1 MNKLNVKQ
9 CFKMAKKVVQK
20 KSPEILTGLGIAGMI
35 TTVVLAVK
43 ATPKALDLIDEEVER
58 QNRKLSQ
65 EAYDSGQSIANQIN
79 KLKPLDTVKVAWKP
93 YIPALLLGGASVGC
107 LIGANTVSAR
117 RHAALYSAYE
127 LSKTAYNELNEK
139 VTEVVGEKKVTE
151 IKQKLAEDKVNK
163 VSPDGAIEKKSN
175 VVIAG
180 DGDTWFIDAMSNQ
193 PFLSSKNKLDAAAN
207 ELNRKMRSDMYVSL
221 SQFYDEVGIEHT
233 GTSDYIGWRIDKEYI
248 DVVTSDAI
256 VKDGKVY
263 VVMDFLTRPEY
274 GYDDLY

>member
-43 ATPKALDLIDEEVER
+43 ATPKALDLIDEEVEK
-58 QNRKLSQ
+58 QNSKLSQ
-65 EAYDSGQSIANQIN
+65 EAYDSGYSTAKQIN
-79 KLKPLDTVKVAWKP
+79 KLKPVETVKVAWKP

-163 VSPDGAIEKKSN
+163 VSPEGTIEKKSN

-221 SQFYDEVGIEHT
+221 SQFYDEIGVEHT
-233 GTSDYIGWRIDKEYI
+233 GTSDYIGWRIDKDYI

-263 VVMDFLTRPEY
+263 VVMDFLSRPEY

>member
-43 ATPKALDLIDEEVER
+43 ATPKALDLIDEEVEK
-58 QNRKLSQ
+58 QNSKLSQ
-65 EAYDSGQSIANQIN
+65 EAYDSGYSTTNQIN
-79 KLKPLDTVKVAWKP
+79 KLKPVETVKVAWKP
-93 YIPALLLGGASVGC
+93 YIPALLLGSASVGC

-163 VSPDGAIEKKSN
+163 VSPEGTIEKKSN

-263 VVMDFLTRPEY
+263 VVMDFLSRPEY

>member
-9 CFKMAKKVVQK
+9 CFKMAKKVLQK

-43 ATPKALDLIDEEVER
+43 ATPKALDLIDEEVEK
-58 QNRKLSQ
+58 QNSKLSQ
-65 EAYDSGQSIANQIN
+65 EAPQIN
-79 KLKPLDTVKVAWKP
+79 KLKPVETVKVAWKP
-93 YIPALLLGGASVGC
+93 YIPVLLLGGASVGC

-163 VSPDGAIEKKSN
+163 VSPEGTIEKKSN

-207 ELNRKMRSDMYVSL
+207 ELNRNMRSDMYVSL
-221 SQFYDEVGIEHT
+221 SQFYDEIGIEHT
-233 GTSDYIGWRIDKEYI
+233 GTSDYIGWRIDKGYI

-263 VVMDFLTRPEY
+263 VVMDFLSRPEY

>member
-43 ATPKALDLIDEEVER
+43 ATPKALDLIDEEVEK
-58 QNRKLSQ
+58 QNRKMSQ
-65 EAYDSGQSIANQIN
+65 EAYDSGQSTVNQII
-79 KLKPLDTVKVAWKP
+79 KLKPVETVKVAWKP
-93 YIPALLLGGASVGC
+93 YIPALLLGSASVGC

-163 VSPDGAIEKKSN
+163 VSPEGTIEKKSN

-263 VVMDFLTRPEY
+263 VVMDFLSRPEY

>member
-9 CFKMAKKVVQK
+9 YFKMAKKVVQK

-43 ATPKALDLIDEEVER
+43 ATPKALELIDKEIEN

-65 EAYDSGQSIANQIN
+65 EAYEAGDKECNQIN
-79 KLKPLDTVKVAWKP
+79 KLKPVETVKVAWKP
-93 YIPALLLGGASVGC
+93 YIPAVLLGGASVAC

-163 VSPDGAIEKKSN
+163 VSPEGTIEKKSN

-221 SQFYDEVGIEHT
+221 SQFYDEIGVEHT

-263 VVMDFLTRPEY
+263 VVMDFLSRPEY

>member
-1 MNKLNVKQ
+1 MNKNVKQ
-9 CFKMAKKVVQK
+9 YFKMAKKVVQK

-43 ATPKALDLIDEEVER
+43 ATPKALDLIDKEIDNRNGKLEQEEP
-58 QNRKLSQ
+58 
-65 EAYDSGQSIANQIN
+65 QIN
-79 KLKPLDTVKVAWKP
+79 KLKPVETVKVAWKP
-93 YIPALLLGGASVGC
+93 YIPAVLLGGASVAC

-163 VSPDGAIEKKSN
+163 VSPEGTIEKKSN

-180 DGDTWFIDAMSNQ
+180 
-193 PFLSSKNKLDAAAN
+193 
-207 ELNRKMRSDMYVSL
+207 E
-221 SQFYDEVGIEHT
+221 
-233 GTSDYIGWRIDKEYI
+233 
-248 DVVTSDAI
+248 
-256 VKDGKVY
+256 
-263 VVMDFLTRPEY
+263 
-274 GYDDLY
+274 

>member
-43 ATPKALDLIDEEVER
+43 ATPKALDLIDEEIDK
-58 QNRKLSQ
+58 QNSKLSQ
-65 EAYDSGQSIANQIN
+65 EAYDSGQSTVNQID
-79 KLKPLDTVKVAWKP
+79 KLKPVETVKVAWKP
-93 YIPALLLGGASVGC
+93 YIPALLLGSASVGC

-163 VSPDGAIEKKSN
+163 VSPEGTIEKKSN

-263 VVMDFLTRPEY
+263 VVMDFLSRPEY

>member
-43 ATPKALDLIDEEVER
+43 ATPKALDLIDEEVEK

-65 EAYDSGQSIANQIN
+65 EAYDSGYSTAKQIN
-79 KLKPLDTVKVAWKP
+79 KLKPVETVKVAWKP

-163 VSPDGAIEKKSN
+163 VSPEGTIEKKSN

-263 VVMDFLTRPEY
+263 VVMDFLSRPEY

>member
-20 KSPEILTGLGIAGMI
+20 KSPEILTGFGIAGMI

-43 ATPKALDLIDEEVER
+43 ATPKALDLIDEEIEK
-58 QNRKLSQ
+58 QNSKLSQ
-65 EAYDSGQSIANQIN
+65 EAYDSGYSTAKQIN
-79 KLKPLDTVKVAWKP
+79 KLKPVETVKVAWKP

-163 VSPDGAIEKKSN
+163 VSPEGAIEKKSN

-263 VVMDFLTRPEY
+263 VVMDFLSRPEY

>member
-43 ATPKALDLIDEEVER
+43 ATPKALDLIDEEIDN

-65 EAYDSGQSIANQIN
+65 EAYDSGYSTVNQID
-79 KLKPLDTVKVAWKP
+79 KLKPVETVKVAWKP

-163 VSPDGAIEKKSN
+163 VSPEGTIEKKSN

-221 SQFYDEVGIEHT
+221 SQFYDEVGVEHT

-263 VVMDFLTRPEY
+263 VVMDFLSRPEY

>member
-43 ATPKALDLIDEEVER
+43 ATPKALDLIDEEVEK

-65 EAYDSGQSIANQIN
+65 EAYDSGYSTAKQIN
-79 KLKPLDTVKVAWKP
+79 KLKPVETVKVAWKP
-93 YIPALLLGGASVGC
+93 YIPALLLGSASVGC

-163 VSPDGAIEKKSN
+163 VSPEGTIEKKSN

-221 SQFYDEVGIEHT
+221 SQFYDEIGIEHT

-263 VVMDFLTRPEY
+263 VVMDFLSRPEY

>member
-43 ATPKALDLIDEEVER
+43 ATPKALDLIDEEIEK
-58 QNRKLSQ
+58 QNSKLSQ
-65 EAYDSGQSIANQIN
+65 EAYDSVYSTAKQIN
-79 KLKPLDTVKVAWKP
+79 KLKPVETVKVAWKP
-93 YIPALLLGGASVGC
+93 YIPALLLGSASVGC

-163 VSPDGAIEKKSN
+163 VSPEGAIEKKSN

-248 DVVTSDAI
+248 DVMTSDAI

-263 VVMDFLTRPEY
+263 VVMDFLSRPEY

>member
-35 TTVVLAVK
+35 TTVILAVK
-43 ATPKALDLIDEEVER
+43 ATPKALDLIDEEVEK
-58 QNRKLSQ
+58 QNSKLSQ
-65 EAYDSGQSIANQIN
+65 EAYDSGQSTANQIN
-79 KLKPLDTVKVAWKP
+79 KLKPVETVKVAWKP
-93 YIPALLLGGASVGC
+93 YIPAVLLGGASVGC

-163 VSPDGAIEKKSN
+163 VSPEGVIEKKSN

-263 VVMDFLTRPEY
+263 VVMDFLSRPEY

>member
-43 ATPKALDLIDEEVER
+43 ATPKALDLIDEEVEK
-58 QNRKLSQ
+58 QNSKLSQ
-65 EAYDSGQSIANQIN
+65 EAYDSGQSTANQIN
-79 KLKPLDTVKVAWKP
+79 KLKPVETVKVAWKP
-93 YIPALLLGGASVGC
+93 YIPALLLGSASVGC

-163 VSPDGAIEKKSN
+163 VSPEGTIEKKSN

-221 SQFYDEVGIEHT
+221 SQFYDEIGIEHT

-263 VVMDFLTRPEY
+263 VVMDFLSRPEY

>member
-43 ATPKALDLIDEEVER
+43 ATPKALDLIDEEIDN

-65 EAYDSGQSIANQIN
+65 EAYDSGYSTAKQIN
-79 KLKPLDTVKVAWKP
+79 KLKPVETVKVAWKP
-93 YIPALLLGGASVGC
+93 YIPALLLGSASVGC
-107 LIGANTVSAR
+107 LIGANTVSVR

-163 VSPDGAIEKKSN
+163 VSPEGAIEKKSN

-263 VVMDFLTRPEY
+263 VVMDFLSRPEY

>member
-43 ATPKALDLIDEEVER
+43 ATPKALDLIDEEIEK

-65 EAYDSGQSIANQIN
+65 EAYDSGYSTANQIN
-79 KLKPLDTVKVAWKP
+79 KLKPVETVKVAWKP
-93 YIPALLLGGASVGC
+93 YIPALLLGSASVGC

-163 VSPDGAIEKKSN
+163 VSPEGAIEKKSN

-221 SQFYDEVGIEHT
+221 SQFYDEFGIEHT
-233 GTSDYIGWRIDKEYI
+233 GTSDYIGWRIDNASS

-263 VVMDFLTRPEY
+263 VVMDFLSRPEY

>member
-43 ATPKALDLIDEEVER
+43 ATPKALDLIDEEIEK
-58 QNRKLSQ
+58 QNSKLSQ
-65 EAYDSGQSIANQIN
+65 EAYDSGQSTAKQIN
-79 KLKPLDTVKVAWKP
+79 KLKPVETVKVAWKP
-93 YIPALLLGGASVGC
+93 YIPALLLGSASVGC

-163 VSPDGAIEKKSN
+163 VSPEGTIEKKSN

-221 SQFYDEVGIEHT
+221 SQFYDEIGVEHT
-233 GTSDYIGWRIDKEYI
+233 GTSDYIGWRIDKDYI

-263 VVMDFLTRPEY
+263 VVMDFLSRPEY

>member
-79 KLKPLDTVKVAWKP
+79 KLKPLETVKVAWKP

-163 VSPDGAIEKKSN
+163 VSPEGAIEKKSN

-263 VVMDFLTRPEY
+263 VVMDFLSRPEY

>member
-35 TTVVLAVK
+35 TTVILAVK
-43 ATPKALDLIDEEVER
+43 ATPKALDLIDEEVEK
-58 QNRKLSQ
+58 QNSKLSQ
-65 EAYDSGQSIANQIN
+65 EAYDSGQSTANQIN
-79 KLKPLDTVKVAWKP
+79 KLKPVETVKVAWKP
-93 YIPALLLGGASVGC
+93 YIPALLLGSASVGC

-163 VSPDGAIEKKSN
+163 VSPEGVIEKKSN

-263 VVMDFLTRPEY
+263 VVMDFLSRPEY

>member
-43 ATPKALDLIDEEVER
+43 ATPKALDLIDEEIDN

-65 EAYDSGQSIANQIN
+65 EAYDSGYSTANQIN
-79 KLKPLDTVKVAWKP
+79 KLKPVETVKVAWKP
-93 YIPALLLGGASVGC
+93 YIPALLLGSASVGC

-163 VSPDGAIEKKSN
+163 VSSEGAIEKKSN

-263 VVMDFLTRPEY
+263 VVMDFLSRPEY

>member
-43 ATPKALDLIDEEVER
+43 ATPKALDLIDEEVEK

-65 EAYDSGQSIANQIN
+65 EAYDSGYSTAKQIN
-79 KLKPLDTVKVAWKP
+79 KLKPVETVKVAWKP
-93 YIPALLLGGASVGC
+93 YIPALLLGSASVGC

-163 VSPDGAIEKKSN
+163 VSSEGAIEKKSN

-263 VVMDFLTRPEY
+263 VVMDFLSRPEY

>member
-43 ATPKALDLIDEEVER
+43 ATPKALDLIDEEIEK
-58 QNRKLSQ
+58 QNSKLSQ
-65 EAYDSGQSIANQIN
+65 EAYDSVYSTAKQIN
-79 KLKPLDTVKVAWKP
+79 KLKPVETVKVAWKP
-93 YIPALLLGGASVGC
+93 YIPALLLGSASVGC

-163 VSPDGAIEKKSN
+163 VSPEGAIEKKSN

-263 VVMDFLTRPEY
+263 VVMDFLSRPEY

>member
-43 ATPKALDLIDEEVER
+43 ATPKALDLIDEEIEK
-58 QNRKLSQ
+58 QNSKLSQ
-65 EAYDSGQSIANQIN
+65 EAYDSGQSTVNQIN
-79 KLKPLDTVKVAWKP
+79 KLKPVETVKVAWKP
-93 YIPALLLGGASVGC
+93 YIPALLLGSASVGC

-163 VSPDGAIEKKSN
+163 VSPEGTIEKKSN

-221 SQFYDEVGIEHT
+221 SQFYDEIGVEHT
-233 GTSDYIGWRIDKEYI
+233 GTSDYIGWRIDKDYI

-263 VVMDFLTRPEY
+263 VVMDFLSRPEY

>member
-43 ATPKALDLIDEEVER
+43 ATPKALDLIDEEVEK
-58 QNRKLSQ
+58 QNSKLSQ
-65 EAYDSGQSIANQIN
+65 EAYDSGQSTVNQIN
-79 KLKPLDTVKVAWKP
+79 KLKPVETVKVAWKP

-163 VSPDGAIEKKSN
+163 VSPEGVIEKKSN

-263 VVMDFLTRPEY
+263 VVMDFLSRPEY

>member
-43 ATPKALDLIDEEVER
+43 ATPKALDLIDEEIDN

-65 EAYDSGQSIANQIN
+65 EAYDSGYSTVKQIN
-79 KLKPLDTVKVAWKP
+79 KLKPVETVKVAWKP
-93 YIPALLLGGASVGC
+93 YIPALLLGSASVGC

-117 RHAALYSAYE
+117 RQAALYSAYE

-163 VSPDGAIEKKSN
+163 VSPEGTIEKKSN

-221 SQFYDEVGIEHT
+221 SQFYDEVGVEHT

-263 VVMDFLTRPEY
+263 VVMDFLSRPEY

>member
-43 ATPKALDLIDEEVER
+43 ATPKALDLIDEEIDN

-65 EAYDSGQSIANQIN
+65 EAYDSGYSTMNQIN
-79 KLKPLDTVKVAWKP
+79 KLKPVETVKVAWKP

-163 VSPDGAIEKKSN
+163 VSPEGTIEKKSN

-221 SQFYDEVGIEHT
+221 SQFYDEIGIEHT

-263 VVMDFLTRPEY
+263 VVMDFLSRPEY

>member
-43 ATPKALDLIDEEVER
+43 ATPKALDLIDEEVEK

-65 EAYDSGQSIANQIN
+65 EAYDSGYSTAKQIN
-79 KLKPLDTVKVAWKP
+79 KLKPVETVKVAWKP
-93 YIPALLLGGASVGC
+93 YIPALLLGSASVGC

-163 VSPDGAIEKKSN
+163 VSPEGTIEKKKN

-221 SQFYDEVGIEHT
+221 SQFYDEIGIEHT

-263 VVMDFLTRPEY
+263 VVMDFLSRPEY

>member
-43 ATPKALDLIDEEVER
+43 ATPKALDLIDEEVEK
-58 QNRKLSQ
+58 QNRKLSR
-65 EAYDSGQSIANQIN
+65 EAYDSGQSTANQID
-79 KLKPLDTVKVAWKP
+79 KLKPVETVKVAWKP

-163 VSPDGAIEKKSN
+163 VSPEGAIEKKSN

-256 VKDGKVY
+256 IKDGKVY
-263 VVMDFLTRPEY
+263 VVMDFLSRPEY

>member
-43 ATPKALDLIDEEVER
+43 ATPKALDLIDEEVEK
-58 QNRKLSQ
+58 QNSKLSQ
-65 EAYDSGQSIANQIN
+65 EAYDSGQSTANQIN
-79 KLKPLDTVKVAWKP
+79 KLKPVETVKVAWKP
-93 YIPALLLGGASVGC
+93 YIPALLLGSASVGC

-163 VSPDGAIEKKSN
+163 VSPEGTIEKKSN

-263 VVMDFLTRPEY
+263 VVMDFLSRPEY

>member
-1 MNKLNVKQ
+1 MNKNVKQ
-9 CFKMAKKVVQK
+9 YFKMAKKVVQK

-43 ATPKALDLIDEEVER
+43 ATPKALDLIDEEIDN

-65 EAYDSGQSIANQIN
+65 EEPQIN
-79 KLKPLDTVKVAWKP
+79 KLKPVETVKVAWKP
-93 YIPALLLGGASVGC
+93 YIPAVLLGGASVAC

-117 RHAALYSAYE
+117 RHAALYSAY
-127 LSKTAYNELNEK
+127 
-139 VTEVVGEKKVTE
+139 
-151 IKQKLAEDKVNK
+151 
-163 VSPDGAIEKKSN
+163 EKKSN

-207 ELNRKMRSDMYVSL
+207 ELNRNMRSDMYVSL
-221 SQFYDEVGIEHT
+221 SQFYDEIGIEHT
-233 GTSDYIGWRIDKEYI
+233 GTSDYIGWRIDKGYI

-263 VVMDFLTRPEY
+263 VVMDFLSRPEY

>member
-43 ATPKALDLIDEEVER
+43 ATPKALDLIDEEIDN

-65 EAYDSGQSIANQIN
+65 EAYDSGQSTVNQII
-79 KLKPLDTVKVAWKP
+79 KLKPVETVKVAWKP

-163 VSPDGAIEKKSN
+163 VSSEGAIEKKSN

-263 VVMDFLTRPEY
+263 VVMDFLSRPEY

>member
-43 ATPKALDLIDEEVER
+43 ATPKALDLIDEEVEK
-58 QNRKLSQ
+58 QNSKLSQ
-65 EAYDSGQSIANQIN
+65 EAYDSGQSTANQIN
-79 KLKPLDTVKVAWKP
+79 KLKPVETVKVAWKP
-93 YIPALLLGGASVGC
+93 YIPALLLGSASVGC
-107 LIGANTVSAR
+107 LIGANTVSTR

-163 VSPDGAIEKKSN
+163 VSPEGAIEKKSN

-193 PFLSSKNKLDAAAN
+193 SFLSSKNKLDAAAN

-221 SQFYDEVGIEHT
+221 SQFYDEIGVEHT
-233 GTSDYIGWRIDKEYI
+233 GTSDYIGWRIDKDYI

-263 VVMDFLTRPEY
+263 VVMDFLSRPEY

>member
-1 MNKLNVKQ
+1 M
-9 CFKMAKKVVQK
+9 
-20 KSPEILTGLGIAGMI
+20 GIAGMI

-43 ATPKALDLIDEEVER
+43 ATPKALDLIDEEIDN

-65 EAYDSGQSIANQIN
+65 EEPQIN
-79 KLKPLDTVKVAWKP
+79 KLKPVETVKVAWKP
-93 YIPALLLGGASVGC
+93 YIPAVLLGGASVAC

-163 VSPDGAIEKKSN
+163 VSPEGTIEKKPN
-175 VVIAG
+175 IVIAG

-207 ELNRKMRSDMYVSL
+207 ELNRNMRSDMYVSL
-221 SQFYDEVGIEHT
+221 SQFYDEIGIEHT
-233 GTSDYIGWRIDKEYI
+233 GTSDYIGWRIDKGYI

-263 VVMDFLTRPEY
+263 VVMDFLSRPEY

>member
-79 KLKPLDTVKVAWKP
+79 KLKPLYTVKVAWKP

-163 VSPDGAIEKKSN
+163 VSPEGAIEKKSN

>member
-43 ATPKALDLIDEEVER
+43 ATPKALDLIDEEVEK

-65 EAYDSGQSIANQIN
+65 EAYDSGYSTVNQID
-79 KLKPLDTVKVAWKP
+79 KLKPVETVKVAWKP

-163 VSPDGAIEKKSN
+163 VSPEGAIEKKSN

-263 VVMDFLTRPEY
+263 VVMDFLSRPEY

>member
-43 ATPKALDLIDEEVER
+43 ATPKALDLIDEEIEK

-65 EAYDSGQSIANQIN
+65 EAYDSGYSTAKQIN
-79 KLKPLDTVKVAWKP
+79 KLKPVETVKVAWKP
-93 YIPALLLGGASVGC
+93 YIPALLLGSASVGC

-163 VSPDGAIEKKSN
+163 VSPEGAIEKKPN

-263 VVMDFLTRPEY
+263 VVMDFLSRPEY

>member
-43 ATPKALDLIDEEVER
+43 ATPKALDLIDEEIDN

-65 EAYDSGQSIANQIN
+65 EAYVSGYSTVNQID
-79 KLKPLDTVKVAWKP
+79 KLKPVETVKVAWKP

-163 VSPDGAIEKKSN
+163 VSSEGAIEKKSN

-263 VVMDFLTRPEY
+263 VVMDFLSRPEY